1 MKKTL
6 VMALAATTALSTGAF
21 AEEITEFRIGIL
33 GGENAQDRMNSYQC
47 LADYTTEVLGVETK
61 LFAPADYNGVIQ
73 GLLGGTIDMA
83 WLGASSYAA
92 TYLQDPDAVDPVLIK
107 VNVDG
112 SIGYH
117 SIGFARIDSGIAS
130 LDDMEGKVFGFGD
143 PNSTSGYLIPSIE
156 IPQYKDGVTMESGE
170 YFGEV
175 KFTGGHE
182 QTIVAVNNGDIDG
195 GVTWADAQGN
205 WEDGNNSGAL
215 RKAVDAG
222 LVDMNEMVQI
232 WKSNVIPEGP
242 VVLRKALP
250 DEVRATMTA
259 LVDGLHERDAD
270 CAYGVAAGDTLGF
283 QPVTHDTYISIVEAR
298 KAKIGGYAISMPQ
311 PVALIR
317 AAGISWG
324 QYGGHF
330 DHRRAAKRG
339 QHPIELYGAGA
350 PPQALWRSDAFDLCC
365 AYGVGLQ
372 RGRRPQ
378 RGWVLGRAAPDRGLP
393 CRCSVRSM
401 GKTR

>member
-1 MKKTL
+1 MTKTI
-6 VMALAATTALSTGAF
+6 ALALFATTALTSATY

-47 LADYTTEVLGVETK
+47 LADYTTEALGVETK

-92 TYLQDPDAVDPVLIK
+92 TFLQDADAVEPVLIK
-107 VNVDG
+107 VNIDG
-112 SIGYH
+112 SVGYH
-117 SIGFARIDSGIAS
+117 SIGFARVDSGITS

-156 IPQYKDGVTMESGE
+156 IPQYKDGITMESGA

-195 GVTWADAQGN
+195 GVTWADGQGN
-205 WEDGNNSGAL
+205 WEDGYNSGAL

-232 WKSNVIPEGP
+232 WKSAVIPEGP

-250 DEVRATMTA
+250 DDVKAKMVA
-259 LVDGLHERDAD
+259 LVDGLYEADAD

-283 QPVTHDTYISIVEAR
+283 QPVTHEMYESIVAAR
-298 KAKIGGYAISMPQ
+298 QSVIGN
-311 PVALIR
+311 
-317 AAGISWG
+317 
-324 QYGGHF
+324 
-330 DHRRAAKRG
+330 
-339 QHPIELYGAGA
+339 
-350 PPQALWRSDAFDLCC
+350 
-365 AYGVGLQ
+365 
-372 RGRRPQ
+372 
-378 RGWVLGRAAPDRGLP
+378 
-393 CRCSVRSM
+393 
-401 GKTR
+401 